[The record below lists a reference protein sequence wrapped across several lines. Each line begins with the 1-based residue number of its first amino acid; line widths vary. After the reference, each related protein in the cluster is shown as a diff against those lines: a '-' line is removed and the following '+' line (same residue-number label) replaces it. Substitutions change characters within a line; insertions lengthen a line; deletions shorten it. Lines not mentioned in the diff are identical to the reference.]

1 MSRYERR
8 LGTGQFAEDNVK
20 LSPAVENEILHQQN
34 VTTGMIIEEVEQ
46 KNNKIMERL
55 EICTNKSERILL
67 NHELRLNTLELSV
80 DCINEMNEPNDSL
93 LGKVAEL
100 TGKVA
105 ELTQIVNNLQKVAEV
120 KKVHKNSDDGP
131 HFE

>member
-1 MSRYERR
+1 MSRFERR

-20 LSPAVENEILHQQN
+20 LSPVVDNEISHQQN
-34 VTTGMIIEEVEQ
+34 ITTGMIIEEVEQ

-93 LGKVAEL
+93 IGKVAEL

-105 ELTQIVNNLQKVAEV
+105 KLTQLLNDLQNKVNTDI
-120 KKVHKNSDDGP
+120 KNGDDAP